1 MCIVFL
7 EYSPDGSGTYQL
19 IVAVNRDEFYDRNTL
34 PAHFW
39 PHPAS
44 HIIAGIINIYLFIII
59 IILYTIVVV
68 CCCLQ
73 VRMVSTEVPGLVS
86 LREDV
91 SLF

>member
-7 EYSPDGSGTYQL
+7 EYNPGGSGAYQL

-44 HIIAGIINIYLFIII
+44 NIIAGTKINK
-59 IILYTIVVV
+59 
-68 CCCLQ
+68 
-73 VRMVSTEVPGLVS
+73 
-86 LREDV
+86 
-91 SLF
+91 